1 MYINYCHEKFGGK
14 NGAEMFD
21 KLEEIICEFMES
33 NEGAKISFQHHNK
46 DRKSVLKQSN
56 GDSTYER
63 SIFDDNW

>member
-1 MYINYCHEKFGGK
+1 
-14 NGAEMFD
+14 
-21 KLEEIICEFMES
+21 MES